1 MDRQRIALFPGSF
14 DPFTLGHL
22 SVVERGSRLF
32 DRIIVAVGV
41 NSVKIPT
48 QDVDDRISSIKEV
61 VSRFS
66 NVEVAA
72 YDGLTVEAC
81 RKYGAEFILRGVR
94 TISDYE
100 YERNMADVNRDL
112 AGIETVLLYSLPEHS
127 SVSSS
132 MVRELRR
139 YGVDVSKYLPDLQ
152 NR

>member
-139 YGVDVSKYLPDLQ
+139 YGEIGRAHV
-152 NR
+152 

>member
-1 MDRQRIALFPGSF
+1 MDRQRIALLPGSF

>member
-94 TISDYE
+94 TI
-100 YERNMADVNRDL
+100 
-112 AGIETVLLYSLPEHS
+112 
-127 SVSSS
+127 
-132 MVRELRR
+132 
-139 YGVDVSKYLPDLQ
+139 
-152 NR
+152 